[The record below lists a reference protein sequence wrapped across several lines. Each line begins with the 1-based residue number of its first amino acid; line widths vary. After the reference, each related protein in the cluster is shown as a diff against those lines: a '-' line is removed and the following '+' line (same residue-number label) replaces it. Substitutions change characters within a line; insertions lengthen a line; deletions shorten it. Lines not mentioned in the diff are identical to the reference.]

1 MTYINMLMEYKR
13 SENALRERIG
23 QINAAI
29 RAANESMEL
38 DLLRRRKVLLE
49 TELYDLLDVI
59 GDIRD
64 YAGCGVNGQCKNA

>member
-29 RAANESMEL
+29 HAAEASMEV
-38 DLLRRRKVLLE
+38 DLLRRRKTLLE
-49 TELYDLLDVI
+49 GELYDLLDVI

-64 YAGCGVNGQCKNA
+64 YAGCGVNEQCKNA